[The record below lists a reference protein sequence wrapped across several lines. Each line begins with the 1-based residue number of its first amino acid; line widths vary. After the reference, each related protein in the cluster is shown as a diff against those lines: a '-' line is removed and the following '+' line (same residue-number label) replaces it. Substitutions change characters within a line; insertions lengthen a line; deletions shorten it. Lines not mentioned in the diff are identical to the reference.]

1 MNIRMK
7 KHLLLFIAL
16 ASSAFC
22 GCNDEDSAIIGEIR
36 TFEVVS
42 TTNDWPNSTHAAI
55 SRTYTVTVGGA
66 GTVWTVELM
75 DGTQG
80 FVLEPDYNAGRFT
93 VSIDEN
99 TGKTI
104 RQDWIKVTYSGEM
117 KYFRLTQISDF
128 FDVELG
134 TDLEGGKKGYTV
146 NADGTASYTGEIA
159 NPTSSDPNIEYVSGD
174 RVFTP
179 HIVNNTL
186 NFTADPNV
194 NFYNLEAV
202 WRVYITGRENQAVEV
217 LVTQAG
223 LVVPRGGIGDRTAPG
238 GYYYPLVCGIDVAG
252 VEIAVD
258 PAKCWN
264 DYCDPT
270 GKMIAKPS
278 ANETAPVN
286 PCPDGW
292 ALPTEAQLRKMITEE
307 NWKVDTA
314 AEKNPGNDYFYWN
327 MRGGERSDGDIFGAT
342 YSAVEVR
349 VLSCESRLS
358 ADSQVWRMQVNRSSS
373 PSVKVASQPRS
384 AVFST
389 GNFRSSLRCVRDA
402 Q

>member
-1 MNIRMK
+1 MRK
-7 KHLLLFIAL
+7 YLFL
-16 ASSAFC
+16 FVAFIPFAIC
-22 GCNDEDSAIIGEIR
+22 GCNDEDDAVIGEIR
-36 TFEVVS
+36 TFEVIS

-80 FVLEPDYNAGRFT
+80 FVLEPDYNAGQFT

-134 TDLEGGKKGYTV
+134 TDLVGGKKGYTV

-159 NPTSSDPNIEYVSGD
+159 NPTSSNPNIEWVSGD

-217 LVTQAG
+217 FVTQAG
-223 LVVPRGGIGDRTAPG
+223 LVVPRGGVGDRTAPG

-252 VEIAVD
+252 VEYAVD
-258 PAKCWN
+258 PTKCWN
-264 DYCDPT
+264 DYCDPSGIMT
-270 GKMIAKPS
+270 AKPS

-286 PCPDGW
+286 ICPEGW
-292 ALPTEAQLRKMITEE
+292 NLPTEAQMRKIIETD
-307 NWKVDTA
+307 NWVHDPA
-314 AEKNPGNDYFYWN
+314 AEKNPGDDYFYWK
-327 MRGGERSDGDIFGAT
+327 MRGNERSNGDIFGAG

-349 VLSCESRLS
+349 VLSCESRAGS
-358 ADSQVWRMQVNRSSS
+358 DRQVWRMQINRSSS
-373 PSVKVASQPRS
+373 PALKVASQARTT
-384 AVFST
+384 AFGT
-389 GNFRSSLRCVRDA
+389 GNYRSSLRCIREA
-402 Q
+402 QEVLE

>member
-1 MNIRMK
+1 MRK
-7 KHLLLFIAL
+7 YLFLFVTLISFAI
-16 ASSAFC
+16 C
-22 GCNDEDSAIIGEIR
+22 GCSGEDDSVIGEIR
-36 TFEVVS
+36 TFDVVS
-42 TTNDWPNSTHAAI
+42 TTNDWPNGTHQAI
-55 SRTYTVTVGGA
+55 SRTYKVTVGGA

-80 FVLEPDYNAGRFT
+80 FVLEPDYNEDQFT

-134 TDLEGGKKGYTV
+134 ADLAGGKKGYTV

-159 NPTSSDPNIEYVSGD
+159 NPTSSVPNVEYVSGD

-179 HIVNNTL
+179 HIENNTL

-202 WRVYITGRENQAVEV
+202 WRVYIIGRENQAVEV
-217 LVTQAG
+217 LVTQTG

-258 PAKCWN
+258 PKKCWN

-270 GKMIAKPS
+270 GKMVAKPS
-278 ANETAPVN
+278 VNETAPVN
-286 PCPDGW
+286 ICPDGW
-292 ALPTEAQLRKMITEE
+292 ALPTEAQMRKIIDTD
-307 NWKVDTA
+307 NWVHDPA
-314 AEKNPGNDYFYWN
+314 AEKNPGDDYFYWK
-327 MRGGERSDGDIFGAT
+327 MRGNERSNGDIFGAG

-349 VLSCESRLS
+349 VLSCESRAG
-358 ADSQVWRMQVNRSSS
+358 ADKQVWRLAVNRSSN
-373 PSVKVASQPRS
+373 PSLKVASQART
-384 AVFST
+384 VTFNT
-389 GNFRSSLRCVRDA
+389 GNYRSSLRCVRDA
-402 Q
+402 QEVSE